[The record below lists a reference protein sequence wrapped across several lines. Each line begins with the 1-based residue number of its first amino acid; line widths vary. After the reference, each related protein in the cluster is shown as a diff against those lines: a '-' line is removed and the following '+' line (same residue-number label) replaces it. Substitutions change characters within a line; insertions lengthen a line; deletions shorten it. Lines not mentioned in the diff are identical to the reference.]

1 MRHRRCH
8 FARSPPADPR
18 NVPVGASR
26 RVQDGPLAA
35 KPPWRST
42 VRWSPM
48 VIVSVR
54 VVKSPQAAAPV
65 VTDTPLDAG
74 DFTVVSVK
82 TVRLEKNLKR

>member
-1 MRHRRCH
+1 
-8 FARSPPADPR
+8 
-18 NVPVGASR
+18 
-26 RVQDGPLAA
+26 
-35 KPPWRST
+35 
-42 VRWSPM
+42 M